1 MHLTLSN
8 FLSVTHHYPLSP
20 PSATTPDSDH
30 TQQLSIEVARGYSS
44 RRYSLRSGHLL
55 SDQGGISPSPSS
67 TYLKGKDLYEGIT
80 ANDVV
85 QKLQAESNI
94 FVQTDYL
101 HYLFDRW
108 FVLSA

>member
-1 MHLTLSN
+1 MI
-8 FLSVTHHYPLSP
+8 VAIHYFLSP
-20 PSATTPDSDH
+20 PPPPAPTPDSDH
-30 TQQLSIEVARGYSS
+30 TQQLSIEVARGYSN

-55 SDQGGISPSPSS
+55 SEQGGISPSPSS

-80 ANDVV
+80 ANDVI
-85 QKLQAESNI
+85 QKLLTESNI

-108 FVLSA
+108 YVVLA